1 MYSDNRTVQI
11 LIALL
16 KEFKVHH
23 AVLSP
28 GTRNVPV
35 VHSLEKDPD
44 FTCYSVVDER
54 SAAYFGLGLA
64 LETGE
69 PVLISCTSG
78 TAAANYTSAMWEASK
93 QNLPLIALTSDR
105 NQYYL
110 GQMEEQMIAQPE
122 MYGAACRASVTLPII
137 KDEQDAWYCRRLVNE
152 ALLALRH
159 RSGGPV
165 QINLPTE
172 WGLFAQNFST
182 PELPKIKSFR
192 RYSRLDMAKGSIAAL
207 DAIRSKRRILV
218 IVGQGTFADD
228 SYKRTVEQFMMN
240 YPCVITVETI
250 SNLHLT
256 NAINT
261 SLLSRCLNKEMFIDY
276 APDLVVSVGGNYVSA
291 IRNLLKSTV
300 VDFEH
305 WCVNEDGAVI
315 DQFKKLTAIFEC
327 TPEEFFDYFNCHCH
341 CKVHSYSYRDLWQSS
356 IKQLPN
362 PEFSYSCVYVM
373 QEFIRCLPSGSNLHY
388 ANGIAVHMAQ
398 YFEHDPTVVCYSH
411 RGTATID
418 GCLSTFIGSA
428 AVSSC
433 LSFMF
438 IGDLS
443 FFYDMNAIWNRYVG
457 SNVRI
462 LLCNNEGGAT
472 FHWNAAR
479 DIDTV
484 ALHTSAEHFARAKGW
499 VESCGFKYL
508 SASTKEDFDK
518 ILPEFFIA
526 DSERPIFFEVFTKKE
541 IDGKNLHHYFEYCR
555 QHLLDVA
562 GEQQND
568 HL

>member
-64 LETGE
+64 FETGE

-78 TAAANYTSAMWEASK
+78 TAAANYTSALWEASK
-93 QNLPLIALTSDR
+93 QNIPLIALTSDR
-105 NQYYL
+105 SQYYQ
-110 GQMEEQMIAQPE
+110 GQMEEQMIVQPE

-137 KDEQDAWYCRRLVNE
+137 KDEQDAWYCRRMVNE

-159 RSGGPV
+159 RGGGPV

-172 WGLFAQNFST
+172 WGLFAQNFNT
-182 PELPKIKSFR
+182 PELPKVKSFR
-192 RYSRLDMAKGSIAAL
+192 RYSRRDMTKGAIAAL

-218 IVGQGTFADD
+218 IVGQGTVAGD

-240 YPCVITVETI
+240 YTCAITVETI
-250 SNLHLT
+250 SNLHFT

-261 SLLSRCLNKEMFIDY
+261 SLISRCLNKEMFIDY

-291 IRNLLKSTV
+291 VRNLLKSTV

-305 WCVNEDGAVI
+305 WCVNEEGAVV
-315 DQFKKLTAIFEC
+315 DQFKRLTAIFEC
-327 TPEEFFDYFNCHCH
+327 TAEEFFAYFNCHCDS
-341 CKVHSYSYRDLWQSS
+341 KAKSRSYHELWQRS
-356 IKQLPN
+356 IKQLPK
-362 PEFSYSCVYVM
+362 PELSYSCVYVM
-373 QEFIRCLPSGSNLHY
+373 QEFIRCLPNGSNLHY

-398 YFEHDPTVVCYSH
+398 YFQHDPTVVCYSH

-428 AVSSC
+428 AVSSR

-484 ALHTSAEHFARAKGW
+484 TLHTSAEHFACAQGW
-499 VESCGFKYL
+499 VESCGFRYF
-508 SASTKEDFDK
+508 SAKNQEEFDAL
-518 ILPEFFIA
+518 LPEFIA
-526 DSERPIFFEVFTKKE
+526 QESDQPICFEVFTKKDS
-541 IDGKNLHHYFEYCR
+541 DGKILHEYYDQCR
-555 QHLLDVA
+555 KALRDMKTL
-562 GEQQND
+562 EQG
-568 HL
+568 